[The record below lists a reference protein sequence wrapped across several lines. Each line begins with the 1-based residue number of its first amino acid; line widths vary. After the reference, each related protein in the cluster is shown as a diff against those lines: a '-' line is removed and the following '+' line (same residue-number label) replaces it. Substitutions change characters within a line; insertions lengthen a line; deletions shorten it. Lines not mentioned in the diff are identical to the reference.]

1 MFLVVPRLFPCHQ
14 CNTRCCLRSQHLQLL
29 LQGVCLSAHHG
40 SWNHVRWRHSWH
52 PTHPHFKVQAFQ
64 PTMQWHQDG
73 HWNASFS
80 RSAPFIRQCRYGMRQ
95 IHLPKCLKI
104 KTEIAQSV
112 EYWASDFKSYR
123 VITRSRPP
131 PEESREIPPP
141 AASSHPALRFRQLA
155 IAVEAPWHSNAPGGR
170 VTMEFFYWGCCHWVQ
185 SIYRFKIF

>member
-1 MFLVVPRLFPCHQ
+1 MFLVVPRLCPCHQ

-40 SWNHVRWRHSWH
+40 ILPIN
-52 PTHPHFKVQAFQ
+52 PHFKMAFQ
-64 PTMQWHQDG
+64 PTMQWRQDVTEM
-73 HWNASFS
+73 HHF
-80 RSAPFIRQCRYGMRQ
+80 REVPPFTRQCRYGMRQ

-112 EYWASDFKSYR
+112 EYWASDSKSYR

-170 VTMEFFYWGCCHWVQ
+170 VTMEFFYCGCCHWVQ
-185 SIYRFKIF
+185 SIFRFKHI